1 MLIKKIALLSGGDSE
16 ERDISIKS
24 GLAVYQALKNLNYEV
39 SLIDP
44 INTDLCTLVNYDAA
58 FICLHGKNGEDGKIQ
73 SLLELLKVPF
83 TGSASTA
90 SMLAMNKF
98 YSKLVWND
106 NALMTPKFLILNKT
120 NLDYKKIITHLS
132 DPFIVKPSSSGSS
145 FGINLVKNKD
155 DLISAFTDAS
165 KYDPTVLAEE
175 FIEGREFTVSI
186 LGNKS
191 LGVLE
196 ITPKNE
202 FYDYNAKYVSNE
214 TVFSKPTDLNPTVLE
229 KMENIALSAFT
240 SIGCSGWGRVDFMM
254 DKKFNLYLIEVNTV
268 PGMTDHSLFPLA
280 ARNAGLNFEQTVQH
294 IVDLIE

>member
-44 INTDLCTLVNYDAA
+44 INIDLCTLVNYDAA

-106 NALMTPKFLILNKT
+106 HALITPKFLILNKT

-155 DLISAFTDAS
+155 DLILAFTDAS
-165 KYDPTVLAEE
+165 KYDSTVIAEE

-186 LGNKS
+186 LGDKS

-214 TVFSKPTDLNPTVLE
+214 TIFSKPTDLNPKVLE

-254 DKKFNLYLIEVNTV
+254 DKKFNFYLIEVNTV

-280 ARNAGLNFEQTVQH
+280 AKNAGLNFEQTVQH

>member
-106 NALMTPKFLILNKT
+106 HALITPKFLILNKT
-120 NLDYKKIITHLS
+120 NLDYKKIITDLS

-155 DLISAFTDAS
+155 DLILAFTDAS
-165 KYDPTVLAEE
+165 KYDPTVIAEE

-214 TVFSKPTDLNPTVLE
+214 TIFSKPTDLNPEVLE

>member
-44 INTDLCTLVNYDAA
+44 KNSNLCSLVNFDAA
-58 FICLHGKNGEDGKIQ
+58 FICLHGKNGEDGKVQ

-98 YSKLVWND
+98 YSKLIWND
-106 NALMTPKFLILNKT
+106 RALKTPQFLILNKT
-120 NLDYKKIITHLS
+120 NLDYKKIITKLG

-155 DLISAFTDAS
+155 DLISAFTDAF
-165 KYDPTVLAEE
+165 KYDSIVIAEE
-175 FIEGREFTVSI
+175 FIVGREFTVSI

-196 ITPKNE
+196 ISSKNE

-229 KMENIALSAFT
+229 EMENIALSAFT
-240 SIGCSGWGRVDFMM
+240 SIGCRGWGRVDFMM
-254 DKKFNLYLIEVNTV
+254 DKKFNLHLIEVNTV

-280 ARNAGLNFEQTVQH
+280 ARHAGLSFEQTVHH

>member
-83 TGSASTA
+83 TGSVSTA

-106 NALMTPKFLILNKT
+106 HALTTPKFLILNKT

-155 DLISAFTDAS
+155 DLILAFTDAS
-165 KYDPTVLAEE
+165 KYDPTVIAEE
-175 FIEGREFTVSI
+175 FIKGREFFIGVM
-186 LGNKS
+186 GNYR
-191 LGVLE
+191 LEVLPVWE
-196 ITPKNE
+196 LNYHKVDKPENELYSRQAKWNDAYRKRRGIESAKAKLTPE
-202 FYDYNAKYVSNE
+202 
-214 TVFSKPTDLNPTVLE
+214 LE
-229 KMENIALSAFT
+229 KRIKIVAKKTYKALELNGYARIDIRMDENENINIAS
-240 SIGCSGWGRVDFMM
+240 V
-254 DKKFNLYLIEVNTV
+254 
-268 PGMTDHSLFPLA
+268 
-280 ARNAGLNFEQTVQH
+280 
-294 IVDLIE
+294 

>member
-1 MLIKKIALLSGGDSE
+1 MIKKIALLSGGDSE

-106 NALMTPKFLILNKT
+106 HALITPKFLILNKT
-120 NLDYKKIITHLS
+120 NLDYKNIITHLR

-155 DLISAFTDAS
+155 DLILAFTDAS
-165 KYDPTVLAEE
+165 KYDPTVIAEE

-214 TVFSKPTDLNPTVLE
+214 TIFSKPTDLNPEVLE

>member
-83 TGSASTA
+83 TGSASTP
-90 SMLAMNKF
+90 SMLAMNKL

-106 NALMTPKFLILNKT
+106 HKLKTPKFLILNKT

-155 DLISAFTDAS
+155 DLIFAFTDAS
-165 KYDPTVLAEE
+165 IYDLTVIAEE

-214 TVFSKPTDLNPTVLE
+214 TIFSKPTDLNPEVLE

>member
-106 NALMTPKFLILNKT
+106 HALITPKFLILNKT

-132 DPFIVKPSSSGSS
+132 DPFIIKPSSSGSS

-155 DLISAFTDAS
+155 DLILAFTDAS
-165 KYDPTVLAEE
+165 KYDPTVIAEE

-214 TVFSKPTDLNPTVLE
+214 TIFSKPTDLNPEVLE

-254 DKKFNLYLIEVNTV
+254 DKKFNFYLIEVNTV

>member
-1 MLIKKIALLSGGDSE
+1 M
-16 ERDISIKS
+16 
-24 GLAVYQALKNLNYEV
+24 AVYQALKNLNYEV

-44 INTDLCTLVNYDAA
+44 KNSNLCSLVNFDAA
-58 FICLHGKNGEDGKIQ
+58 FICLHGKNGEDGKVQ

-98 YSKLVWND
+98 YSKLIWND
-106 NALMTPKFLILNKT
+106 RALKTPQFLILNKT
-120 NLDYKKIITHLS
+120 NLDYKKIITKLG

-155 DLISAFTDAS
+155 DLISAFTDAF
-165 KYDPTVLAEE
+165 KYDSIVIAEE
-175 FIEGREFTVSI
+175 FIVGREFTVSI

-196 ITPKNE
+196 ISSKNE

-229 KMENIALSAFT
+229 EMENIALSAFT
-240 SIGCSGWGRVDFMM
+240 SIGCRGWGRVDFMM
-254 DKKFNLYLIEVNTV
+254 DKEFNLHLIEVNTV

-280 ARNAGLNFEQTVQH
+280 ARHAGLSFEQTVHH

>member
-73 SLLELLKVPF
+73 SLLELLKVPY

-106 NALMTPKFLILNKT
+106 HKLKTPKFLILNKT
-120 NLDYKKIITHLS
+120 NQDYKKIITDLS

-155 DLISAFTDAS
+155 DLVLAFTDAF
-165 KYDPTVLAEE
+165 KYDPTVIAEE

-186 LGNKS
+186 LGDKS

-202 FYDYNAKYVSNE
+202 FYDYDAKYVSNE
-214 TVFSKPTDLNPTVLE
+214 TVFSKPLDLNRSVLE

>member
-58 FICLHGKNGEDGKIQ
+58 FVCLHGKNGEDGKIQ

-98 YSKLVWND
+98 YCKLVWND
-106 NALMTPKFLILNKT
+106 HALITPKFLILNKT

-132 DPFIVKPSSSGSS
+132 KPFIVKPSSSGSS

-165 KYDPTVLAEE
+165 KYDLTVIAEE

-196 ITPKNE
+196 INSKNE
-202 FYDYNAKYVSNE
+202 FYDYDAKYVSNE
-214 TVFSKPTDLNPTVLE
+214 TVFSKPTDLDPEVLE
-229 KMENIALSAFT
+229 KMENIALCAFT

-254 DKKFNLYLIEVNTV
+254 DKKFNFYLIEVNTV

-280 ARNAGLNFEQTVQH
+280 AKNAGLNFEQTVQR

>member
-1 MLIKKIALLSGGDSE
+1 MIKKIALLSGGDSE

-106 NALMTPKFLILNKT
+106 HALITPKFLILNKT
-120 NLDYKKIITHLS
+120 NLDYKNIITHLR

-155 DLISAFTDAS
+155 DLILAFTDAS
-165 KYDPTVLAEE
+165 KYDPTVIAEE

-214 TVFSKPTDLNPTVLE
+214 TIFSKPTDLNPEVLE

-240 SIGCSGWGRVDFMM
+240 SIGCSGWGRVDFKM

>member
-44 INTDLCTLVNYDAA
+44 KNSNLCSLVNFDAA
-58 FICLHGKNGEDGKIQ
+58 FICLHGKNGEDGKVQ

-98 YSKLVWND
+98 YSKLIWND
-106 NALMTPKFLILNKT
+106 HALKTPQFLILNKT
-120 NLDYKKIITHLS
+120 NLDYKKIITKLG

-155 DLISAFTDAS
+155 DLISAFTDAF
-165 KYDPTVLAEE
+165 KYDSIVIAEE
-175 FIEGREFTVSI
+175 FIVGREFTVSI

-196 ITPKNE
+196 ISSKNE

-229 KMENIALSAFT
+229 EMENIALSAFT

-254 DKKFNLYLIEVNTV
+254 DKKFNLHLIEVNTV

-280 ARNAGLNFEQTVQH
+280 ARHAGLSFEQTVHH

>member
-1 MLIKKIALLSGGDSE
+1 
-16 ERDISIKS
+16 
-24 GLAVYQALKNLNYEV
+24 
-39 SLIDP
+39 
-44 INTDLCTLVNYDAA
+44 
-58 FICLHGKNGEDGKIQ
+58 
-73 SLLELLKVPF
+73 
-83 TGSASTA
+83 
-90 SMLAMNKF
+90 MLAMNKF

-106 NALMTPKFLILNKT
+106 HALITPKFLILNKT
-120 NLDYKKIITHLS
+120 NLDYKKITTHLGN
-132 DPFIVKPSSSGSS
+132 PFIVKPSSSGSS

-165 KYDPTVLAEE
+165 KYDLTVIAEE

-196 ITPKNE
+196 ISSKNE

-214 TVFSKPTDLNPTVLE
+214 TVFSKPTDLNPAVLE
-229 KMENIALSAFT
+229 KMENIALCAFT

-254 DKKFNLYLIEVNTV
+254 DKKFNFYLIEVNTV

-280 ARNAGLNFEQTVQH
+280 AKYAGLNFEQTVQR

>member
-44 INTDLCTLVNYDAA
+44 KNSNLCSLVNFDAA
-58 FICLHGKNGEDGKIQ
+58 FICLHGKNGEDGKVQ

-98 YSKLVWND
+98 YSKLIWND
-106 NALMTPKFLILNKT
+106 RALKTPQFLILNKT
-120 NLDYKKIITHLS
+120 NLDYKKIITKLG

-155 DLISAFTDAS
+155 DLISAFTDAF
-165 KYDPTVLAEE
+165 KYDSIVIAEE
-175 FIEGREFTVSI
+175 FIVGREFTVSI

-196 ITPKNE
+196 ISSKNE

-229 KMENIALSAFT
+229 EMENIALSAFT

-254 DKKFNLYLIEVNTV
+254 DKRFNLHLIEVNTV

-280 ARNAGLNFEQTVQH
+280 AKHAGLSFEQTVHH

>member
-44 INTDLCTLVNYDAA
+44 KNSNLCSLVNFDAA
-58 FICLHGKNGEDGKIQ
+58 FICLHGKNGEDGKVQ

-98 YSKLVWND
+98 YSKLIWND
-106 NALMTPKFLILNKT
+106 RALKTPQFLILNKT
-120 NLDYKKIITHLS
+120 NLDYKKIITKLGE
-132 DPFIVKPSSSGSS
+132 PFIVKPSSSGSS

-155 DLISAFTDAS
+155 DLISAFTDAF
-165 KYDPTVLAEE
+165 KYDSIVMAEE
-175 FIEGREFTVSI
+175 FIVGREFTVSI

-196 ITPKNE
+196 ISSKNE

-214 TVFSKPTDLNPTVLE
+214 TAFSKPTDLNPTVLE
-229 KMENIALSAFT
+229 EMENIALSAFT

-254 DKKFNLYLIEVNTV
+254 DKKFNLHLIEVNTV

-280 ARNAGLNFEQTVQH
+280 AKHAGLSFEQTVHH

>member
-106 NALMTPKFLILNKT
+106 HALITPKFLILNKT

-132 DPFIVKPSSSGSS
+132 NPFIVKPSSSGSS

-155 DLISAFTDAS
+155 DLILAFTDAS
-165 KYDPTVLAEE
+165 KYDPTVIAEE
-175 FIEGREFTVSI
+175 FIKGREFTVSI
-186 LGNKS
+186 LGTKS

-196 ITPKNE
+196 IAPKNE

-214 TVFSKPTDLNPTVLE
+214 TIFSKPTDLNPEVLE

-280 ARNAGLNFEQTVQH
+280 AKNAGLNFEQTVQH

>member
-1 MLIKKIALLSGGDSE
+1 
-16 ERDISIKS
+16 
-24 GLAVYQALKNLNYEV
+24 
-39 SLIDP
+39 
-44 INTDLCTLVNYDAA
+44 
-58 FICLHGKNGEDGKIQ
+58 
-73 SLLELLKVPF
+73 
-83 TGSASTA
+83 
-90 SMLAMNKF
+90 MLAMNKF
-98 YSKLVWND
+98 YSKLIWND
-106 NALMTPKFLILNKT
+106 RALKTPQFLILNKT
-120 NLDYKKIITHLS
+120 NLDYKKIITKLG

-155 DLISAFTDAS
+155 DLISAFTDAC
-165 KYDPTVLAEE
+165 KYDSIVIAEE
-175 FIEGREFTVSI
+175 FIVGREFTVSI

-196 ITPKNE
+196 ISSKNE

-229 KMENIALSAFT
+229 EMENIALSAFT

-254 DKKFNLYLIEVNTV
+254 DKKFNLHLIEVNTV

-280 ARNAGLNFEQTVQH
+280 AKHAGLSFEQTVHH

>member
-44 INTDLCTLVNYDAA
+44 INTDLCTLVHYDAA

-106 NALMTPKFLILNKT
+106 HALITPKFLILNKT

-155 DLISAFTDAS
+155 DLILAFTDAS
-165 KYDPTVLAEE
+165 KYDPTVIAEE
-175 FIEGREFTVSI
+175 FIKGREFTVSI
-186 LGNKS
+186 LGTKS

-196 ITPKNE
+196 IAPKNE

-214 TVFSKPTDLNPTVLE
+214 TIFSKPTDLNPEVLE

-280 ARNAGLNFEQTVQH
+280 ARNAGLNFEETVQH
-294 IVDLIE
+294 IIDLIE

>member
-39 SLIDP
+39 SLVDP
-44 INTDLCTLVNYDAA
+44 INTDLCKFVNYDAA

-90 SMLAMNKF
+90 SMLAMNKY

-106 NALMTPKFLILNKT
+106 HALITPKFLILNKT

-155 DLISAFTDAS
+155 DLILAFTDAS
-165 KYDPTVLAEE
+165 KYDSTVIAEE

-214 TVFSKPTDLNPTVLE
+214 TIFSKPTDLNPEVLE

>member
-24 GLAVYQALKNLNYEV
+24 GLGVYQALKNLNYEV

-44 INTDLCTLVNYDAA
+44 KNSNLCSLVNFDAA
-58 FICLHGKNGEDGKIQ
+58 FICLHGKNGEDGKVQ

-98 YSKLVWND
+98 YSKLIWND
-106 NALMTPKFLILNKT
+106 RALKTPQFLILNKT
-120 NLDYKKIITHLS
+120 NLDYKKIITKLG

-155 DLISAFTDAS
+155 DLISAFTDAF
-165 KYDPTVLAEE
+165 KYDSIVIAEE
-175 FIEGREFTVSI
+175 FIVGREFTVSI

-196 ITPKNE
+196 ISSKNE

-214 TVFSKPTDLNPTVLE
+214 TVFSKPIDLNPTVLE
-229 KMENIALSAFT
+229 EMENIALSAFT
-240 SIGCSGWGRVDFMM
+240 SIGCRGWGRVDFMM
-254 DKKFNLYLIEVNTV
+254 DKEFNLHLIEVNTV

-280 ARNAGLNFEQTVQH
+280 ARHAGLSFEQTVHH

>member
-1 MLIKKIALLSGGDSE
+1 MLIKKIAILSGGDSE

-106 NALMTPKFLILNKT
+106 HALTTPKFLILNKT

-155 DLISAFTDAS
+155 DLIFAFTDAS
-165 KYDPTVLAEE
+165 KYDLTVIAEE

-196 ITPKNE
+196 IATKNQ

-214 TVFSKPTDLNPTVLE
+214 TIFSKPTDLNPAVLE

-268 PGMTDHSLFPLA
+268 PGMTDHSLFPMA

>member
-106 NALMTPKFLILNKT
+106 HALITPKFLILNKT

-155 DLISAFTDAS
+155 DLILAFTDAS
-165 KYDPTVLAEE
+165 KYDPTVIAEE

-202 FYDYNAKYVSNE
+202 FYDYNAKYISNE
-214 TVFSKPTDLNPTVLE
+214 TVFSKPTDLNPAVLV

-254 DKKFNLYLIEVNTV
+254 DKKFNFYLIEVNTV

-280 ARNAGLNFEQTVQH
+280 ARNAGLNFKQTVQH

>member
-1 MLIKKIALLSGGDSE
+1 MIKKIALLSGGDSE

-106 NALMTPKFLILNKT
+106 HALITPKFLILNKT

-155 DLISAFTDAS
+155 DLILAFTDAS
-165 KYDPTVLAEE
+165 KYDPTVIAEE

-214 TVFSKPTDLNPTVLE
+214 TIFSKPTDLNPEVLE

>member
-1 MLIKKIALLSGGDSE
+1 MIKKIALLSGGDSE

-44 INTDLCTLVNYDAA
+44 KNSNLCSLVNFDAA
-58 FICLHGKNGEDGKIQ
+58 FICLHGKNGEDGKVQ

-98 YSKLVWND
+98 YSKLIWND
-106 NALMTPKFLILNKT
+106 RALKTPQFLILNKT
-120 NLDYKKIITHLS
+120 NLDYKKIITKLG

-155 DLISAFTDAS
+155 DLISAFTDAF
-165 KYDPTVLAEE
+165 KYDSIVIAEE
-175 FIEGREFTVSI
+175 FIVGREFTVSI

-196 ITPKNE
+196 ISSKNE

-229 KMENIALSAFT
+229 EMENIALSAFT
-240 SIGCSGWGRVDFMM
+240 SIGCRGWGRVDFMM
-254 DKKFNLYLIEVNTV
+254 DKEFNLHLIEVNTV

-280 ARNAGLNFEQTVQH
+280 AKHAGLSFEQTVHH

>member
-1 MLIKKIALLSGGDSE
+1 MIKKIALLSGGDSE

-44 INTDLCTLVNYDAA
+44 INTDLCALVNYDAV
-58 FICLHGKNGEDGKIQ
+58 FICLHGKNGEDVKIQ
-73 SLLELLKVPF
+73 FLLELLKVPF

-106 NALMTPKFLILNKT
+106 HALITPKFLILNKT
-120 NLDYKKIITHLS
+120 NLDYKNIITHLR

-155 DLISAFTDAS
+155 DLILAFTDAS
-165 KYDPTVLAEE
+165 KYDPTVIAEE

-214 TVFSKPTDLNPTVLE
+214 TIFSKPTDLNPEVLE

-280 ARNAGLNFEQTVQH
+280 ARNAGLNFEETVQQ

>member
-24 GLAVYQALKNLNYEV
+24 GLAVYKALKNLNYEV

-44 INTDLCTLVNYDAA
+44 KNTNLCSLVNFDAA
-58 FICLHGKNGEDGKIQ
+58 FICLHGKNGEDGKVQ

-98 YSKLVWND
+98 YSKLIWND
-106 NALMTPKFLILNKT
+106 RALKTPQFLILNKT
-120 NLDYKKIITHLS
+120 NLDYKKIITKLG

-155 DLISAFTDAS
+155 DLISAFTDAF
-165 KYDPTVLAEE
+165 KYDSIVIAEE
-175 FIEGREFTVSI
+175 FIVGREFTVSI

-196 ITPKNE
+196 ISSKNE

-229 KMENIALSAFT
+229 EMENIALSAFT

-254 DKKFNLYLIEVNTV
+254 DKKFNLHLIEVNTV

-280 ARNAGLNFEQTVQH
+280 AKHAGLSFEQTVHH

>member
-106 NALMTPKFLILNKT
+106 HALITPKFLILNKT

-155 DLISAFTDAS
+155 DLILAFTDAS
-165 KYDPTVLAEE
+165 KYDPTVIAEE

-214 TVFSKPTDLNPTVLE
+214 TIFSKPTDLNPEVLE

-280 ARNAGLNFEQTVQH
+280 ARNAGLNFEETVQH

>member
-44 INTDLCTLVNYDAA
+44 KNSNLCSLVNFDAT
-58 FICLHGKNGEDGKIQ
+58 FICLHGKNGEDGKVQ

-90 SMLAMNKF
+90 SMLAMNKL
-98 YSKLVWND
+98 YSKLIWND
-106 NALMTPKFLILNKT
+106 RALKTPQFLILNKT
-120 NLDYKKIITHLS
+120 NLDYKKIITKLG

-155 DLISAFTDAS
+155 DLISAFTDAF
-165 KYDPTVLAEE
+165 KYDSIVIAEE
-175 FIEGREFTVSI
+175 FIVGREFTVSI

-196 ITPKNE
+196 ISSKNE

-229 KMENIALSAFT
+229 EMENIALSAFT
-240 SIGCSGWGRVDFMM
+240 SIGCRGWGRVDFMM
-254 DKKFNLYLIEVNTV
+254 DKEFNLHLIEVNTV

-280 ARNAGLNFEQTVQH
+280 ARHAGLSFEQTVHH

>member
-106 NALMTPKFLILNKT
+106 HALITPKFLILNKT

-155 DLISAFTDAS
+155 DLIFAFTDAS
-165 KYDPTVLAEE
+165 KYDLTVIAEE

-214 TVFSKPTDLNPTVLE
+214 TIFSKPTDLNPEVLE

>member
-106 NALMTPKFLILNKT
+106 HALITPKFLILNKT

-155 DLISAFTDAS
+155 DLILAFTDAS
-165 KYDPTVLAEE
+165 KYDPTVIAEE
-175 FIEGREFTVSI
+175 FIQGREFTVSI
-186 LGNKS
+186 LGTKS

-196 ITPKNE
+196 IAPKNE

-214 TVFSKPTDLNPTVLE
+214 TIFSKPTDLNPEVLE

>member
-24 GLAVYQALKNLNYEV
+24 GLAVYQALKNLNYKV

-44 INTDLCTLVNYDAA
+44 VDTDLSTLVNYDAA

-106 NALMTPKFLILNKT
+106 HALITPKFLILNKT

-155 DLISAFTDAS
+155 DLILAFTDAS
-165 KYDPTVLAEE
+165 KYDPTVIAEE
-175 FIEGREFTVSI
+175 FIQGREFTVSI

-214 TVFSKPTDLNPTVLE
+214 TIFSKPTDLNPEVLE